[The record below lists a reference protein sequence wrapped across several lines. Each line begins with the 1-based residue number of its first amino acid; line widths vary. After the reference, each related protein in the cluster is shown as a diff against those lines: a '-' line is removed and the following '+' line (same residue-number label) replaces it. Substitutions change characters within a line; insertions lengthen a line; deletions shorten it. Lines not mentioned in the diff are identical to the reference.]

1 MKVQDGLVGLADT
14 RVTTGAEH
22 ITAKKVT
29 IHQHGRHSM
38 FLMTSGLRSA
48 RDKALTYFNEVLE
61 SSDQS
66 FDRLYK
72 AVNAFAQQV
81 RRVHDEDGKAL
92 AESGLRFNLHSIV
105 GGQLEKD
112 KEHMLY
118 LLYPQGNWVEVARST
133 PYYVIGESSYGK
145 PLLDRVLRYESS
157 MEHALK
163 IGYLAF
169 DATRTSATDVD
180 FPLDTVLYRAG
191 TYEMAEHRYQRDNLL
206 ATSQWWQ
213 QRIRESVEQAPSE
226 WIADAMRGLPG
237 PGARKPSKSSH
248 RPAKPAPKRRAK

>member
-1 MKVQDGLVGLADT
+1 MTFCIAMKVQDGLVGLADT

-22 ITAKKVT
+22 ITAKKVSV
-29 IHQHGRHSM
+29 HQHGQHSM

-61 SSDQS
+61 SSDQT
-66 FDRLYK
+66 FDKLYK

-81 RRVHDEDGKAL
+81 RRVYDEDGNAL
-92 AESGLRFNLHSIV
+92 AASGLVFNLFSIV
-105 GGQLEKD
+105 GGQLEND

-157 MEHALK
+157 MELALK

-180 FPLDTVLYRAG
+180 FPLDTVLYRQD
-191 TYEMAEHRYQRDNLL
+191 TYEMVEHRYKRDDLL
-206 ATSQWWQ
+206 ATTRWWQ
-213 QRIRESVEQAPSE
+213 QRIRESVELAPSD
-226 WIADAMRGLPG
+226 WILDSISRL
-237 PGARKPSKSSH
+237 
-248 RPAKPAPKRRAK
+248 PAPNHAGGLQASQP